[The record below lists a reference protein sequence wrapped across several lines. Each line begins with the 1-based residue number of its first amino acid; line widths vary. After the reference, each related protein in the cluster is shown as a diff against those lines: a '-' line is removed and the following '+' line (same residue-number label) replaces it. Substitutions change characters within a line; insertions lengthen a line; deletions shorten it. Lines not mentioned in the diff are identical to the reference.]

1 RRLIALSAGSALAL
15 SLSGRAARAQTQWL
29 DWPNRVVRFIV
40 PFAAGGPTDIVA
52 RVVTEQLSKIW
63 GQQAIIENR
72 GGAGTNIGNEMVA
85 RSDPDGYTVLFA
97 TASLAVN
104 RSLYRSLSYDPIA
117 DFAAVSLVSRFS
129 LFMFVPNSLPT
140 KSVMEFVAYAKA
152 HPGKLTLASPG
163 TGSTPHLAGEL
174 LKQMAGIEMTHVPY
188 RGASPALN
196 DLIPGRV
203 DCYFGSG
210 ALLENMRSGQL
221 RGLAVTGAKRDPVA
235 PELPTMAEAGVP
247 SYEVSSWHGLFVPAR
262 TPPEIVKKMSVD
274 AIAALADPVVKSKLE
289 QAGYMVVGSSPD
301 ELQTLLKSEV
311 DKWSAVIK
319 TVGIKINYSS
329 TGTPGGWPVL
339 ARARLGETI
348 FLTTAALRAGVKT
361 VQHGAFD
368 YPIAIKLRRSRR
380 EAISMRYV
388 TSASTAH
395 APWNST
401 PATTTSPPGIG
412 PMAARSQRSARVVS
426 AAGWMTSLP

>member
-1 RRLIALSAGSALAL
+1 VLTRRRLIALSTGSAVAL
-15 SLSGRAARAQTQWL
+15 SLSGRAAWVQMQSL

-63 GQQAIIENR
+63 GQQAVIENR
-72 GGAGTNIGNEMVA
+72 GGAGTNIGNEMAA

-152 HPGKLTLASPG
+152 YPGKLTLASPG

-235 PELPTMAEAGVP
+235 PELPTIAEAGVP
-247 SYEVSSWHGLFVPAR
+247 GYEVTSWHGLFVPAR
-262 TPPEIVKKMSVD
+262 TPPEIVRKISVD
-274 AIAALADPVVKSKLE
+274 TIAALADPVVKSKLE

-301 ELQTLLKSEV
+301 ELQTLLKSEI

-319 TVGIKINYSS
+319 RIGIKIN
-329 TGTPGGWPVL
+329 
-339 ARARLGETI
+339 
-348 FLTTAALRAGVKT
+348 
-361 VQHGAFD
+361 
-368 YPIAIKLRRSRR
+368 
-380 EAISMRYV
+380 
-388 TSASTAH
+388 
-395 APWNST
+395 
-401 PATTTSPPGIG
+401 
-412 PMAARSQRSARVVS
+412 
-426 AAGWMTSLP
+426 

>member
-1 RRLIALSAGSALAL
+1 MFTRRRLIALSVGSAL
-15 SLSGRAARAQTQWL
+15 SLSGRAAWVQTQSL

-52 RVVTEQLSKIW
+52 RVVTEQLSNIW
-63 GQQAIIENR
+63 GQQAVIENR

-196 DLIPGRV
+196 DLIPSRV

-235 PELPTMAEAGVP
+235 PELPTIAEAGVP
-247 SYEVSSWHGLFVPAR
+247 GYEVTSWHGLFVPAR
-262 TPPEIVKKMSVD
+262 TPPEIVRKISVD
-274 AIAALADPVVKSKLE
+274 TIAALADPVVKSKLE

-301 ELQTLLKSEV
+301 ELQTVLKSEI

-319 TVGIKINYSS
+319 RIGIKIN
-329 TGTPGGWPVL
+329 
-339 ARARLGETI
+339 
-348 FLTTAALRAGVKT
+348 
-361 VQHGAFD
+361 
-368 YPIAIKLRRSRR
+368 
-380 EAISMRYV
+380 
-388 TSASTAH
+388 
-395 APWNST
+395 
-401 PATTTSPPGIG
+401 
-412 PMAARSQRSARVVS
+412 
-426 AAGWMTSLP
+426 

>member
-1 RRLIALSAGSALAL
+1 VLTRRRLIALSAGSALAL
-15 SLSGRAARAQTQWL
+15 SLSGRAAWAQTQSL

-40 PFAAGGPTDIVA
+40 PFAAGGPTDIVG

-63 GQQAIIENR
+63 GQQAVIENR
-72 GGAGTNIGNEMVA
+72 RGAGTNIGNEMAA

-210 ALLENMRSGQL
+210 ALLESMRSGQL

-247 SYEVSSWHGLFVPAR
+247 GYEVSSWHGLFVPAK
-262 TPPEIVKKMSVD
+262 TPSEIVRKISVD
-274 AIAALADPVVKSKLE
+274 TIAALADPVVKSKLE

-301 ELQTLLKSEV
+301 ELQTLLKSEI

-319 TVGIKINYSS
+319 RIGIKIN
-329 TGTPGGWPVL
+329 
-339 ARARLGETI
+339 
-348 FLTTAALRAGVKT
+348 
-361 VQHGAFD
+361 
-368 YPIAIKLRRSRR
+368 
-380 EAISMRYV
+380 
-388 TSASTAH
+388 
-395 APWNST
+395 
-401 PATTTSPPGIG
+401 
-412 PMAARSQRSARVVS
+412 
-426 AAGWMTSLP
+426 

>member
-1 RRLIALSAGSALAL
+1 VLTRRCLIALSLGYALVPG
-15 SLSGRAARAQTQWL
+15 LSGRDAGAQAHSF

-52 RVVTEQLSKIW
+52 RIVAEQLSQIW
-63 GQQAIIENR
+63 SQQVVIENR

-85 RSDPDGYTVLFA
+85 RSEPDGYTVLFA

-104 RSLYRSLSYDPIA
+104 RSLYRSLSYDLIA

-129 LFMFVPNSLPT
+129 LFMFVPNSSPA

-152 HPGKLTLASPG
+152 HPGKLALASPG

-174 LKQMAGIEMTHVPY
+174 LKQMAGIEMMHVPY

-221 RGLAVTGAKRDPVA
+221 RGLAVTSAKRDSVA
-235 PELPTMAEAGVP
+235 PDLPTMAEAGVP
-247 SYEVSSWHGLFVPAR
+247 GYEVSSWHGLFVPAK
-262 TPPEIVKKMSVD
+262 TPSEIVRKMSVD
-274 AIAALADPVVKSKLE
+274 TIAALADPMVKDKLQ

-301 ELQTLLKSEV
+301 ELQTLLKAEI

-319 TVGIKINYSS
+319 TVGIKIN
-329 TGTPGGWPVL
+329 
-339 ARARLGETI
+339 
-348 FLTTAALRAGVKT
+348 
-361 VQHGAFD
+361 
-368 YPIAIKLRRSRR
+368 
-380 EAISMRYV
+380 
-388 TSASTAH
+388 
-395 APWNST
+395 
-401 PATTTSPPGIG
+401 
-412 PMAARSQRSARVVS
+412 
-426 AAGWMTSLP
+426 

>member
-1 RRLIALSAGSALAL
+1 VLTRRRLIARSALAL
-15 SLSGRAARAQTQWL
+15 SLSGRAAWAQTQSL

-63 GQQAIIENR
+63 GQQVVIENR

-129 LFMFVPNSLPT
+129 LFMFVPNSLPA

-174 LKQMAGIEMTHVPY
+174 LKQMARIEMTHVPY

-210 ALLENMRSGQL
+210 ALLENVRSGQV
-221 RGLAVTGAKRDPVA
+221 RGLAVTGAKRDPAA

-247 SYEVSSWHGLFVPAR
+247 GYEVSSWHGLFVPAK
-262 TPPEIVKKMSVD
+262 TPPEIVRKMSVD
-274 AIAALADPVVKSKLE
+274 TVAALADPMVKGKLE
-289 QAGYMVVGSSPD
+289 QAGYMVVGSSPG
-301 ELQTLLKSEV
+301 ELQTLLNSEIE
-311 DKWSAVIK
+311 KWSAVIK
-319 TVGIKINYSS
+319 TAGIKIN
-329 TGTPGGWPVL
+329 
-339 ARARLGETI
+339 
-348 FLTTAALRAGVKT
+348 
-361 VQHGAFD
+361 
-368 YPIAIKLRRSRR
+368 
-380 EAISMRYV
+380 
-388 TSASTAH
+388 
-395 APWNST
+395 
-401 PATTTSPPGIG
+401 
-412 PMAARSQRSARVVS
+412 
-426 AAGWMTSLP
+426 

>member
-1 RRLIALSAGSALAL
+1 MLTRRRLIALSTGSAVAL
-15 SLSGRAARAQTQWL
+15 SLSGRAAWVQMQAL

-63 GQQAIIENR
+63 GQQAVIENR

-152 HPGKLTLASPG
+152 YPGKLTLASPG

-174 LKQMAGIEMTHVPY
+174 LKQMAGIEMAHVPY

-235 PELPTMAEAGVP
+235 PELPTIAEAGVP
-247 SYEVSSWHGLFVPAR
+247 GYEVTSWHGLFVPAR
-262 TPPEIVKKMSVD
+262 TPPEIVRKISVD
-274 AIAALADPVVKSKLE
+274 TIAALADPVVKSKLE

-301 ELQTLLKSEV
+301 ELQTLLKSEI

-319 TVGIKINYSS
+319 RIGIKIN
-329 TGTPGGWPVL
+329 
-339 ARARLGETI
+339 
-348 FLTTAALRAGVKT
+348 
-361 VQHGAFD
+361 
-368 YPIAIKLRRSRR
+368 
-380 EAISMRYV
+380 
-388 TSASTAH
+388 
-395 APWNST
+395 
-401 PATTTSPPGIG
+401 
-412 PMAARSQRSARVVS
+412 
-426 AAGWMTSLP
+426 

>member
-1 RRLIALSAGSALAL
+1 MLTRRRLIALSAGSALAL
-15 SLSGRAARAQTQWL
+15 SLSGRAAWAQTQSL

-63 GQQAIIENR
+63 GQQAVIENR

-117 DFAAVSLVSRFS
+117 DFTAVSLVSRFS

-140 KSVMEFVAYAKA
+140 RSVMEFVAYAKA
-152 HPGKLTLASPG
+152 HPGKVTLASPG

-221 RGLAVTGAKRDPVA
+221 RGLAVTSAKRDPVA

-247 SYEVSSWHGLFVPAR
+247 GYEVSSWHGLFVPAK
-262 TPPEIVKKMSVD
+262 TPSEIVRKISVD
-274 AIAALADPVVKSKLE
+274 TIAALADPVVKSKLE
-289 QAGYMVVGSSPD
+289 EAGYMVVGSSPD
-301 ELQTLLKSEV
+301 GLQTLLKSEI

-319 TVGIKINYSS
+319 RIGIKIN
-329 TGTPGGWPVL
+329 
-339 ARARLGETI
+339 
-348 FLTTAALRAGVKT
+348 
-361 VQHGAFD
+361 
-368 YPIAIKLRRSRR
+368 
-380 EAISMRYV
+380 
-388 TSASTAH
+388 
-395 APWNST
+395 
-401 PATTTSPPGIG
+401 
-412 PMAARSQRSARVVS
+412 
-426 AAGWMTSLP
+426 

>member
-1 RRLIALSAGSALAL
+1 MLTRRRLIALSAGSALAL
-15 SLSGRAARAQTQWL
+15 SLSGRAAWAQTQSL

-63 GQQAIIENR
+63 GQQAVIENR

-129 LFMFVPNSLPT
+129 LFMFVPNSLPA

-247 SYEVSSWHGLFVPAR
+247 GYEVSSWHGLFVPAK
-262 TPPEIVKKMSVD
+262 TPPEIVRKISVD
-274 AIAALADPVVKSKLE
+274 TIAALADPVAKSKLE

-319 TVGIKINYSS
+319 RIGIKIN
-329 TGTPGGWPVL
+329 
-339 ARARLGETI
+339 
-348 FLTTAALRAGVKT
+348 
-361 VQHGAFD
+361 
-368 YPIAIKLRRSRR
+368 
-380 EAISMRYV
+380 
-388 TSASTAH
+388 
-395 APWNST
+395 
-401 PATTTSPPGIG
+401 
-412 PMAARSQRSARVVS
+412 
-426 AAGWMTSLP
+426 

>member
-1 RRLIALSAGSALAL
+1 MQPGVFVLTRRRLLALSAGSALTA
-15 SLSGRAARAQTQWL
+15 SLSGRAALAQMQSL

-52 RVVTEQLSKIW
+52 RIVAEQLAKIW
-63 GQQAIIENR
+63 GQQVVIENR

-129 LFMFVPNSLPT
+129 LFMFVPNSLPA

-174 LKQMAGIEMTHVPY
+174 LKQMARIEMTHVPY

-210 ALLENMRSGQL
+210 ALLENVRSGQV
-221 RGLAVTGAKRDPVA
+221 RGLAVTGAKRDPAA

-247 SYEVSSWHGLFVPAR
+247 GYEVSSWHGLFVPAK
-262 TPPEIVKKMSVD
+262 TPPEIVRKMSVD
-274 AIAALADPVVKSKLE
+274 TVAALADPMVKGKLE
-289 QAGYMVVGSSPD
+289 QAGYMVVGSSPG
-301 ELQTLLKSEV
+301 ELQTLLNSEIE
-311 DKWSAVIK
+311 KWSAVIE
-319 TVGIKINYSS
+319 TAGIKIN
-329 TGTPGGWPVL
+329 
-339 ARARLGETI
+339 
-348 FLTTAALRAGVKT
+348 
-361 VQHGAFD
+361 
-368 YPIAIKLRRSRR
+368 
-380 EAISMRYV
+380 
-388 TSASTAH
+388 
-395 APWNST
+395 
-401 PATTTSPPGIG
+401 
-412 PMAARSQRSARVVS
+412 
-426 AAGWMTSLP
+426 

>member
-1 RRLIALSAGSALAL
+1 MFTRRRLIALSVGSAL
-15 SLSGRAARAQTQWL
+15 SLSGRAAWVQTQSL

-52 RVVTEQLSKIW
+52 RVVTEQLSNIW
-63 GQQAIIENR
+63 GQQAVIENR

-247 SYEVSSWHGLFVPAR
+247 GYEVSSWHGLFVPAR
-262 TPPEIVKKMSVD
+262 TPPEIVRKISAD
-274 AIAALADPVVKSKLE
+274 TIAALAGPVVKSKLE

-301 ELQTLLKSEV
+301 ELQTLLKSEI
-311 DKWSAVIK
+311 DKWSVVIK
-319 TVGIKINYSS
+319 TVGIKIN
-329 TGTPGGWPVL
+329 
-339 ARARLGETI
+339 
-348 FLTTAALRAGVKT
+348 
-361 VQHGAFD
+361 
-368 YPIAIKLRRSRR
+368 
-380 EAISMRYV
+380 
-388 TSASTAH
+388 
-395 APWNST
+395 
-401 PATTTSPPGIG
+401 
-412 PMAARSQRSARVVS
+412 
-426 AAGWMTSLP
+426 

>member
-1 RRLIALSAGSALAL
+1 VLTRRRLIALSTGSAVAL
-15 SLSGRAARAQTQWL
+15 SLSGRAAWVQMQAL

-63 GQQAIIENR
+63 GQQAVIENR

-152 HPGKLTLASPG
+152 YPGKLTLASPG

-247 SYEVSSWHGLFVPAR
+247 GYEVTSWHGLFVPAR
-262 TPPEIVKKMSVD
+262 TPPEIVRKISVD
-274 AIAALADPVVKSKLE
+274 TIAALADPVVKSKLE

-301 ELQTLLKSEV
+301 ELQTVLKSEI

-319 TVGIKINYSS
+319 RIGIKIN
-329 TGTPGGWPVL
+329 
-339 ARARLGETI
+339 
-348 FLTTAALRAGVKT
+348 
-361 VQHGAFD
+361 
-368 YPIAIKLRRSRR
+368 
-380 EAISMRYV
+380 
-388 TSASTAH
+388 
-395 APWNST
+395 
-401 PATTTSPPGIG
+401 
-412 PMAARSQRSARVVS
+412 
-426 AAGWMTSLP
+426 

>member
-1 RRLIALSAGSALAL
+1 MQS
-15 SLSGRAARAQTQWL
+15 L
-29 DWPNRVVRFIV
+29 DWPNRVVRFVV
-40 PFAAGGPTDIVA
+40 PFASGGPTDIVA

-63 GQQAIIENR
+63 GQQVVIENR

-104 RSLYRSLSYDPIA
+104 RSLYRSLSYDPFA

-203 DCYFGSG
+203 DSRKHAVGPAAWTCGYRRQTRSRGTG
-210 ALLENMRSGQL
+210 IAHDGRGRRSGL
-221 RGLAVTGAKRDPVA
+221 RG
-235 PELPTMAEAGVP
+235 
-247 SYEVSSWHGLFVPAR
+247 
-262 TPPEIVKKMSVD
+262 IVV
-274 AIAALADPVVKSKLE
+274 
-289 QAGYMVVGSSPD
+289 
-301 ELQTLLKSEV
+301 
-311 DKWSAVIK
+311 
-319 TVGIKINYSS
+319 
-329 TGTPGGWPVL
+329 
-339 ARARLGETI
+339 ARLV
-348 FLTTAALRAGVKT
+348 RAG
-361 VQHGAFD
+361 QD
-368 YPIAIKLRRSRR
+368 
-380 EAISMRYV
+380 
-388 TSASTAH
+388 
-395 APWNST
+395 
-401 PATTTSPPGIG
+401 
-412 PMAARSQRSARVVS
+412 AA
-426 AAGWMTSLP
+426 

>member
-1 RRLIALSAGSALAL
+1 MQPGVFVLTRRRLLALSAGSALTA
-15 SLSGRAARAQTQWL
+15 SLGGRAARAQMQSL
-29 DWPNRVVRFIV
+29 GWPNRVVRFIV

-52 RVVTEQLSKIW
+52 RIVAEQLAKIW
-63 GQQAIIENR
+63 GQQAVIENR

-129 LFMFVPNSLPT
+129 LFMFVPNSLPA

-210 ALLENMRSGQL
+210 ALLENMRSGQV
-221 RGLAVTGAKRDPVA
+221 RGLAVTGAKRDPAA

-247 SYEVSSWHGLFVPAR
+247 GYEVSSWHGLFVPAK
-262 TPPEIVKKMSVD
+262 TPPEIVRKMSVD
-274 AIAALADPVVKSKLE
+274 TVAALADPMVKGKLE
-289 QAGYMVVGSSPD
+289 QAGYMVVGSSPG
-301 ELQTLLKSEV
+301 ELQTLLNSEIE
-311 DKWSAVIK
+311 KWSAVIK
-319 TVGIKINYSS
+319 TAGIKIN
-329 TGTPGGWPVL
+329 
-339 ARARLGETI
+339 
-348 FLTTAALRAGVKT
+348 
-361 VQHGAFD
+361 
-368 YPIAIKLRRSRR
+368 
-380 EAISMRYV
+380 
-388 TSASTAH
+388 
-395 APWNST
+395 
-401 PATTTSPPGIG
+401 
-412 PMAARSQRSARVVS
+412 
-426 AAGWMTSLP
+426 

>member
-1 RRLIALSAGSALAL
+1 VLTRRRLIALSTGSAVAL
-15 SLSGRAARAQTQWL
+15 SLSGRAAWVQMQSL

-63 GQQAIIENR
+63 GQQAVIENR

-152 HPGKLTLASPG
+152 YPGKLTLASPG

-235 PELPTMAEAGVP
+235 PELPTIAEAGVP
-247 SYEVSSWHGLFVPAR
+247 GYEVTSWHGLFVPAR
-262 TPPEIVKKMSVD
+262 TPPEIVRKISVD
-274 AIAALADPVVKSKLE
+274 TIAALADPVVKSKLE

-301 ELQTLLKSEV
+301 ELQTVLKSEI

-319 TVGIKINYSS
+319 RIGIKIN
-329 TGTPGGWPVL
+329 
-339 ARARLGETI
+339 
-348 FLTTAALRAGVKT
+348 
-361 VQHGAFD
+361 
-368 YPIAIKLRRSRR
+368 
-380 EAISMRYV
+380 
-388 TSASTAH
+388 
-395 APWNST
+395 
-401 PATTTSPPGIG
+401 
-412 PMAARSQRSARVVS
+412 
-426 AAGWMTSLP
+426 

>member
-1 RRLIALSAGSALAL
+1 MLTRRRLIALSAGSALAL
-15 SLSGRAARAQTQWL
+15 SLSGRAACAQTQSL

-63 GQQAIIENR
+63 GQQAVIENR

-117 DFAAVSLVSRFS
+117 DFTAVSLVSRFS

-140 KSVMEFVAYAKA
+140 RSVMEFVAYAKA
-152 HPGKLTLASPG
+152 HPGKVTLASPG

-203 DCYFGSG
+203 DYYFGSG
-210 ALLENMRSGQL
+210 ALLENMRSGEL
-221 RGLAVTGAKRDPVA
+221 RGLAVTSAKRDPVA

-247 SYEVSSWHGLFVPAR
+247 GYEVSSWHGLFVPAK
-262 TPPEIVKKMSVD
+262 TPSEIVRKISVD
-274 AIAALADPVVKSKLE
+274 TIAALADPVVKSKLE
-289 QAGYMVVGSSPD
+289 EAGYMVVGSSPD
-301 ELQTLLKSEV
+301 GLQTLLKSEI

-319 TVGIKINYSS
+319 RIGIKIN
-329 TGTPGGWPVL
+329 
-339 ARARLGETI
+339 
-348 FLTTAALRAGVKT
+348 
-361 VQHGAFD
+361 
-368 YPIAIKLRRSRR
+368 
-380 EAISMRYV
+380 
-388 TSASTAH
+388 
-395 APWNST
+395 
-401 PATTTSPPGIG
+401 
-412 PMAARSQRSARVVS
+412 
-426 AAGWMTSLP
+426 

>member
-1 RRLIALSAGSALAL
+1 MLTRRHLIALSMGCALVP
-15 SLSGRAARAQTQWL
+15 SLSRLDAWGQVQPL
-29 DWPNRVVRFIV
+29 DWPNRAVRFIV

-52 RVVTEQLSKIW
+52 RILAEQLSQIW
-63 GQQAIIENR
+63 GQQVVIENK

-104 RSLYRSLSYDPIA
+104 RSLYRSLSYDPVT
-117 DFAAVSLVSRFS
+117 DFAAVSQVSRFS
-129 LFMFVPNSLPT
+129 LFMFVPNSLPA
-140 KSVMEFVAYAKA
+140 KSVMEFVAYAKL
-152 HPGKLTLASPG
+152 HPSKLTLASPG

-221 RGLAVTGAKRDPVA
+221 RGLAVTSAKRDPVA
-235 PELPTMAEAGVP
+235 PELPTIAEAGVP
-247 SYEVSSWHGLFVPAR
+247 GYEVSSWHGLFTPAK
-262 TPPEIVKKMSVD
+262 TPPEIVKKMSAD
-274 AIAALADPVVKSKLE
+274 TIAALADPVVKDKLQ

-301 ELQTLLKSEV
+301 ELQTVLKTEI

-319 TVGIKINYSS
+319 TVGIKIN
-329 TGTPGGWPVL
+329 
-339 ARARLGETI
+339 
-348 FLTTAALRAGVKT
+348 
-361 VQHGAFD
+361 
-368 YPIAIKLRRSRR
+368 
-380 EAISMRYV
+380 
-388 TSASTAH
+388 
-395 APWNST
+395 
-401 PATTTSPPGIG
+401 
-412 PMAARSQRSARVVS
+412 
-426 AAGWMTSLP
+426 

>member
-1 RRLIALSAGSALAL
+1 VLTRRRLIALSAGSALAL
-15 SLSGRAARAQTQWL
+15 SLSGRAAWAQTQSL

-63 GQQAIIENR
+63 GQQAVIENR
-72 GGAGTNIGNEMVA
+72 GGAGTNIGNEMAA

-247 SYEVSSWHGLFVPAR
+247 GYEVSSWHGLFVPVK
-262 TPPEIVKKMSVD
+262 TPSEIVRKISVD
-274 AIAALADPVVKSKLE
+274 TIAALADPVVKSKLE

-301 ELQTLLKSEV
+301 ELQILLKSEV
-311 DKWSAVIK
+311 GKWSAVIK
-319 TVGIKINYSS
+319 RIGIKI
-329 TGTPGGWPVL
+329 
-339 ARARLGETI
+339 
-348 FLTTAALRAGVKT
+348 K
-361 VQHGAFD
+361 
-368 YPIAIKLRRSRR
+368 
-380 EAISMRYV
+380 
-388 TSASTAH
+388 
-395 APWNST
+395 
-401 PATTTSPPGIG
+401 
-412 PMAARSQRSARVVS
+412 
-426 AAGWMTSLP
+426 